1 MAVELRNYTLVE
13 KEFYMEEA
21 IKEAYRAQAK
31 GEVPIGAVVVYQGK
45 IVGRGHNLR
54 ETTQN
59 AITHAEMM
67 AIQEACQSL
76 GSWRLEECDLFVTL
90 EPCVMCSGAIVLSR
104 VEQVFYGAVD
114 PKGGATESLYQ
125 LLSDE
130 RLNHQVAIETG
141 ILEEE
146 CGQLLKDFFKKLR
159 DKKKAKKLAE
169 RAKLNKEEIVKKD

>member
-1 MAVELRNYTLVE
+1 MSIQLRKYSQAE

-21 IKEAYRAQAK
+21 IKEAYRAQSK
-31 GEVPIGAVVVYQGK
+31 EEVPIGAVVVYQGI

-59 AITHAEMM
+59 AITHAEVM
-67 AIQEACQSL
+67 AIQEACQTL

-90 EPCVMCSGAIVLSR
+90 EPCMMCSGAIVLSR
-104 VEQVFYGAVD
+104 IEQVFYGAVD
-114 PKGGATESLYQ
+114 PKGGAAESLYQ

-146 CGQLLKDFFKKLR
+146 CGQLLKDFFKNLR

-169 RAKLNKEEIVKKD
+169 RAKINTDEIEKKD